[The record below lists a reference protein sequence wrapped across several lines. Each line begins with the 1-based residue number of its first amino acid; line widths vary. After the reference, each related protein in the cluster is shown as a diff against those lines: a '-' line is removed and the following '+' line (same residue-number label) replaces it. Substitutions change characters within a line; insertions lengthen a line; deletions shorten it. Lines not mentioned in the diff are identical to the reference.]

1 MLFAKKK
8 VLLYKKGV
16 IYLFISFFCR
26 NFAGEFRNYN
36 KESNKKMKK
45 FLFIILITF
54 LASPIA
60 NAQAMSDDA
69 VMEYVKKGVKE
80 GKSQQQLYKELMVKG
95 VTTTQLQRI
104 KDNYDRQ
111 KENRIAKKGND
122 DVDTQR
128 VNPET
133 RDDVAPA
140 QSDNMRLDVPEDT
153 IKVFGRDIFRNANL
167 TFEPSL
173 NIATPV
179 NYRLGPGDQL
189 QIEVW
194 GASEANITQ
203 KVTPDGYISI
213 PDIGPVNVNGL
224 TVQAATN
231 RIKAKL
237 SQIYSGMA
245 SSNVNLSTNVK
256 VSLGQIRTIQ
266 VNIMGEVARPG
277 TYALSSFSTVFHAL
291 YKAGGISQLGSLRN
305 IKVVRGGRTVATVD
319 VYDYIINGRSH
330 SDIRLQEGDVILA
343 SPYEALVL
351 IKGNVRR
358 PMYYEMKNSESI
370 RTLINYAGGFSNDA
384 YTTAVTVNRNNA
396 KERTVCTVD
405 DMSFGVF
412 KVKDGD
418 EVSVGA
424 ILDRYDNRIEIKG
437 AVYRPGFYEL
447 GKNIQTVKELIEKA
461 DGLLEDAFTN
471 RAVLHR
477 ENPDKTLEVISLNVK
492 AILDGTEADITLQKN
507 DVLFIPS
514 KYDLEAK
521 GTLEILGEVYSPGTF
536 PYAANTKLEDLI
548 IMAGGMTESA
558 SKVRVDVT
566 RRINDPSSTKKQK
579 EISKTFSFS
588 VKDGFV
594 VEGEPGFVLEPY
606 DQVFVRRSPGY
617 APKVNVTVS
626 GEVEF
631 EGDYPLNVRNERLS
645 DVIKKAG
652 GLTEFAYI
660 EGARLER
667 QMTPEEYKQAQ
678 ELMAII
684 QSNNRIEGNDSI
696 IVTEVSRTYPI
707 GIDLARI
714 MANPHSPIDP
724 VLQDGDVIVIPQYMT
739 TVSVSGSV
747 RKPNS
752 VVYDPDMKLKHYI
765 SEAGGYAER
774 ARKSGTFILYPN
786 GHIKELGKR
795 AKASEIMGGSKIIVP
810 QKGRSQW
817 NLGTTLSTIT
827 TSVSMLAV
835 IASLVNTMK

>member
-1 MLFAKKK
+1 MKRIWILFFFA
-8 VLLYKKGV
+8 LLA
-16 IYLFISFFCR
+16 
-26 NFAGEFRNYN
+26 AGG
-36 KESNKKMKK
+36 
-45 FLFIILITF
+45 
-54 LASPIA
+54 A
-60 NAQAMSDDA
+60 NAQAMSDDE
-69 VMEYVKKGVKE
+69 VISYVKNAVNQ
-80 GKSQQQLYKELMVKG
+80 GKSQQTIYKEVVARG
-95 VTTTQLQRI
+95 VSTSQLQRI
-104 KDNYDRQ
+104 KDKYEQQ
-111 KENRIAKKGND
+111 KENAVVKKSNKN
-122 DVDTQR
+122 VDTQR
-128 VNPET
+128 VNPEQAE
-133 RDDVAPA
+133 DKAPA
-140 QSDNMRLDVPEDT
+140 QSNDMTVDGPEGG
-153 IKVFGRDIFRNANL
+153 IKVFGRDIFRTANL
-167 TFEPSL
+167 TFEPSM

-179 NYRLGPGDQL
+179 NYRLGPGDEL

-213 PDIGPVNVNGL
+213 PNVGPVNVNGL

-237 SQIYSGMA
+237 SQIYSGLA
-245 SSNVNLSTNVK
+245 SSNVNLSTHVK

-291 YKAGGISQLGSLRN
+291 YKAGGMSKMGSLRN

-319 VYDYIINGRSH
+319 VYDDIINGRSH

-343 SPYEALVL
+343 SPYDALVL
-351 IKGNVRR
+351 IKGKVKR
-358 PMYYEMKNSESI
+358 PMYYEMKSSESI
-370 RTLINYAGGFSNDA
+370 RTLIGFAGGFSNDA
-384 YTTAVTVNRNNA
+384 YRGAVTVDRNNT
-396 KERTVCTVD
+396 KERTVATVD
-405 DMSFGVF
+405 DMNYGVF

-418 EVSVGA
+418 VVSVGE
-424 ILDRYDNRIEIKG
+424 ILDRYDNRIEVKG
-437 AVYRPGFYEL
+437 AVYRPGYYEL
-447 GKNIQTVKELIEKA
+447 GKDIQTVKDLIEKA
-461 DGLLEDAFTN
+461 DGLLEYAFTN

-477 ENPDKTLEVISLNVK
+477 ENDDKTLEVISLNVK
-492 AILDGTEADITLQKN
+492 AIIDGTEADVTLHKN

-514 KYDLEAK
+514 KYDLEQK
-521 GTLEILGEVYSPGTF
+521 GTLEIRGEVYKPNVF

-548 IMAGGMTESA
+548 IMAGGLTESA
-558 SKVRVDVT
+558 STVRVDVT
-566 RRINDPSSTKKQK
+566 RRIIDRKGTKKQK
-579 EISKTFSFS
+579 EIAQTFSFG

-617 APKVNVTVS
+617 SEKVNVTVS

-631 EGDYPLNVRNERLS
+631 EGDYSLNVRNERLS
-645 DVIKKAG
+645 DVLEKAG

-667 QMTPEEYKQAQ
+667 LMTPEEYKQAQ
-678 ELMAII
+678 ELMDMVA
-684 QSNNRIEGNDSI
+684 SNNKISGNDSI
-696 IVTEVSRTYPI
+696 VVPQVSRTYPV
-707 GIDLARI
+707 GIDLKEI
-714 MANPHSPIDP
+714 LANPHSAIDP

-752 VVYDPDMKLKHYI
+752 VVYDPKMKLKDYI

-786 GHIKELGKR
+786 GHIKELGR
-795 AKASEIMGGSKIIVP
+795 NASAKDIMGGSKIVVP

-835 IASLVNTMK
+835 IASLINTMK

>member
-1 MLFAKKK
+1 MMKRIWILFFFA
-8 VLLYKKGV
+8 LLA
-16 IYLFISFFCR
+16 
-26 NFAGEFRNYN
+26 AGG
-36 KESNKKMKK
+36 
-45 FLFIILITF
+45 
-54 LASPIA
+54 A
-60 NAQAMSDDA
+60 NAQAMSDDE
-69 VMEYVKKGVKE
+69 VISYVKNAVNQ
-80 GKSQQQLYKELMVKG
+80 GKSQQTIYKEVVARG
-95 VTTTQLQRI
+95 VSTSQLQRI
-104 KDNYDRQ
+104 KDKYEQQ
-111 KENRIAKKGND
+111 KENAVVKKSNKN
-122 DVDTQR
+122 VDTQR
-128 VNPET
+128 VNPVQAE
-133 RDDVAPA
+133 DKAPA
-140 QSDNMRLDVPEDT
+140 QSNDMTVDGPEGG
-153 IKVFGRDIFRNANL
+153 IKVFGRDIFRTANL
-167 TFEPSL
+167 TFEPSM

-179 NYRLGPGDQL
+179 NYRLGPGDEL

-194 GASEANITQ
+194 GASETNITQ
-203 KVTPDGYISI
+203 KVSPDGYISI
-213 PDIGPVNVNGL
+213 PNVGPVNVNGL

-237 SQIYSGMA
+237 SQIYSGLA

-291 YKAGGISQLGSLRN
+291 YKAGGMSKMGSLRN

-343 SPYEALVL
+343 SPYDALVL
-351 IKGNVRR
+351 IKGKVKR
-358 PMYYEMKNSESI
+358 PMYYEMKSSESI
-370 RTLINYAGGFSNDA
+370 RTLIGFAGGFSNDA
-384 YTTAVTVNRNNA
+384 YRGAVTVDRNNT
-396 KERTVCTVD
+396 KERTVATVD
-405 DMSFGVF
+405 DMNYGVF

-418 EVSVGA
+418 VVSVGE
-424 ILDRYDNRIEIKG
+424 ILDRYDNRIEVKG
-437 AVYRPGFYEL
+437 AVYRPGYYEL
-447 GKNIQTVKELIEKA
+447 GKDIQTVKDLIEKA
-461 DGLLEDAFTN
+461 DGLLEYAFTN

-477 ENPDKTLEVISLNVK
+477 ENDDKTLEVISLNVK
-492 AILDGTEADITLQKN
+492 AIIDGTEADVTLHKN

-514 KYDLEAK
+514 KYDLEQK
-521 GTLEILGEVYSPGTF
+521 GTLEIRGEVYKPNVF

-548 IMAGGMTESA
+548 IMAGGLTESA
-558 SKVRVDVT
+558 STVRVDVT
-566 RRINDPSSTKKQK
+566 RRIIDRKGTKKQK
-579 EISKTFSFS
+579 EIAQTFSFG

-617 APKVNVTVS
+617 SEKVNVTVS

-631 EGDYPLNVRNERLS
+631 EGDYSLNVRNERLS
-645 DVIKKAG
+645 DVLEKAG

-678 ELMAII
+678 ELMDMVA
-684 QSNNRIEGNDSI
+684 SNNKVSGNDSI
-696 IVTEVSRTYPI
+696 VVPQVSRTYPV
-707 GIDLARI
+707 GIDLKEI
-714 MANPHSPIDP
+714 LANPHSAIDP

-752 VVYDPDMKLKHYI
+752 VVYDPKMKLKDYI

-786 GHIKELGKR
+786 GHIKELGR
-795 AKASEIMGGSKIIVP
+795 NASAKDIMGGSKIIVP

-817 NLGTTLSTIT
+817 NLATTLTSVT

-835 IASLVNTMK
+835 IATLINAMK

>member
-1 MLFAKKK
+1 M
-8 VLLYKKGV
+8 
-16 IYLFISFFCR
+16 
-26 NFAGEFRNYN
+26 
-36 KESNKKMKK
+36 MKK
-45 FLFIILITF
+45 IWILFFFAL
-54 LASPIA
+54 LAAGGA
-60 NAQAMSDDA
+60 NAQAMSDDE
-69 VMEYVKKGVKE
+69 VISYVKNAVNQ
-80 GKSQQQLYKELMVKG
+80 GKSQQTIYKELVARG
-95 VTTTQLQRI
+95 VSTSQLQRI
-104 KDNYDRQ
+104 KDKYEQQ
-111 KENRIAKKGND
+111 KANAVARRGND
-122 DVDTQR
+122 SVDTQR
-128 VNPET
+128 VNTE
-133 RDDVAPA
+133 
-140 QSDNMRLDVPEDT
+140 LDEVRTKQNDYPRIEDEQDS

-167 TFEPSL
+167 TFEPSM

-213 PDIGPVNVNGL
+213 PDVGPVNVNGL

-245 SSNVNLSTNVK
+245 SSNVNLSTHVK

-291 YKAGGISQLGSLRN
+291 YKAGGISRLGSLRN
-305 IKVVRGGRTVATVD
+305 IKVVRGSRTVATVD

-343 SPYEALVL
+343 SPYEALVK
-351 IKGNVRR
+351 IEGKVKR
-358 PMYYEMKNSESI
+358 PMYYEMKSSESV
-370 RTLINYAGGFSNDA
+370 RTLIGYAGGFANDA
-384 YTTAVTVNRNNA
+384 YRGAVTVNRTNT
-396 KERTVCTVD
+396 KERTVATVD
-405 DMSFGVF
+405 DMNYGVF

-418 EVSVGA
+418 VVSVGE
-424 ILDRYDNRIEIKG
+424 ILDRYDNRIEVKG
-437 AVYRPGFYEL
+437 AVYRPGYYEL
-447 GKNIQTVKELIEKA
+447 GKDIQTVKDLIEKA
-461 DGLLEDAFTN
+461 DGLLEYAFTN

-477 ENPDKTLEVISLNVK
+477 ENDDKTLEVISLNVK
-492 AILDGTEADITLQKN
+492 AIIDGTEADVTLHKN

-514 KYDLEAK
+514 KYDLEQK
-521 GTLEILGEVYSPGTF
+521 GTLEIRGEVYNPNVF

-548 IMAGGMTESA
+548 IMAGGLTESA
-558 SKVRVDVT
+558 STVRVDVT
-566 RRINDPSSTKKQK
+566 RRIIDRKGTKKQK
-579 EISKTFSFS
+579 EIAQTFSFG
-588 VKDGFV
+588 VKEGFV

-617 APKVNVTVS
+617 SEKVNVTVS

-631 EGDYPLNVRNERLS
+631 EGDYSLNVRNERLS

-652 GLTEFAYI
+652 GLTDFAYI
-660 EGARLER
+660 DGARLER

-678 ELMAII
+678 ELMAMVV
-684 QSNNRIEGNDSI
+684 SNNNISGNDSI
-696 IVTEVSRTYPI
+696 VLPEVSTTYPV
-707 GIDLARI
+707 GIDLKEI
-714 MANPHSPIDP
+714 MANPHSAIDP

-752 VVYDPDMKLKHYI
+752 VVYDPKMKLKDYI

-786 GHIKELGKR
+786 GHIKELGR
-795 AKASEIMGGSKIIVP
+795 NASAKDIMGGSKIVVP

-835 IASLVNTMK
+835 IASLINTMK

>member
-1 MLFAKKK
+1 MMKRIFILFSFA
-8 VLLYKKGV
+8 LLV
-16 IYLFISFFCR
+16 
-26 NFAGEFRNYN
+26 AGGAF
-36 KESNKKMKK
+36 
-45 FLFIILITF
+45 
-54 LASPIA
+54 
-60 NAQAMSDDA
+60 AQAMSDDEVVA
-69 VMEYVKKGVKE
+69 YVKSGLAQ
-80 GKSQQQLYKELMVKG
+80 GKQKKTIYNELMVKG
-95 VTTTQLQRI
+95 VSTTQLQRI
-104 KDNYDRQ
+104 KDKYEQQQSNAVA
-111 KENRIAKKGND
+111 NKGNNN
-122 DVDTQR
+122 VDTQR
-128 VNPET
+128 VNPEQAE
-133 RDDVAPA
+133 DKAPA
-140 QSDNMRLDVPEDT
+140 QSNDLNVDGPEGG
-153 IKVFGRDIFRNANL
+153 IKVFGRDIFRTANL
-167 TFEPSL
+167 TFEPSM

-213 PDIGPVNVNGL
+213 PNVGPINVNGL
-224 TVQAATN
+224 TVQAASN

-291 YKAGGISQLGSLRN
+291 YKAGGMSRMGSLRN

-351 IKGNVRR
+351 IKGKVKR
-358 PMYYEMKNSESI
+358 PMYYEMKSSESI
-370 RTLINYAGGFSNDA
+370 RTLIGFAGGFSNDA
-384 YTTAVTVNRNNA
+384 YRGSVTVDRNNS
-396 KERTVCTVD
+396 KERTVATVD
-405 DMSFGVF
+405 DMNFGVF

-418 EVSVGA
+418 VVSVGE
-424 ILDRYDNRIEIKG
+424 ILDRYDNRIEVKG
-437 AVYRPGFYEL
+437 AVYRPGYYEL
-447 GKNIQTVKELIEKA
+447 GKDIQTVRDLIQRA
-461 DGLLEDAFTN
+461 DGLLEYAFTN

-477 ENPDKTLEVISLNVK
+477 ENDDKTLEVIALNVK
-492 AILDGTEADITLQKN
+492 AILYGTEPDVTLQKN

-514 KYDLEAK
+514 KYDLESK
-521 GTLEILGEVYSPGTF
+521 GTLEIRGEVYNPNIF
-536 PYAANTKLEDLI
+536 PFAANTKLEDLI
-548 IMAGGMTESA
+548 IMAGGLTESA
-558 SKVRVDVT
+558 STVRVDVT
-566 RRINDPSSTKKQK
+566 RRIIDKKGTKKQK
-579 EISKTFSFS
+579 EIAKTYTFG
-588 VKDGFV
+588 VKEGFV
-594 VEGEPGFVLEPY
+594 VEGDPGFVLEPY

-617 APKVNVTVS
+617 SEKINVSVA

-631 EGDYPLNVRNERLS
+631 EGDYALNVRNERLS
-645 DVIKKAG
+645 DVIEKAG

-660 EGARLER
+660 DGARLER

-678 ELMAII
+678 ELMAMVK
-684 QSNNRIEGNDSI
+684 SNNQISGNDSI
-696 IVTEVSRTYPI
+696 VVPTVSRTYSV
-707 GIDLARI
+707 GINLKEI
-714 MANPHSPIDP
+714 MENPHSAIDP
-724 VLQDGDVIVIPQYMT
+724 VLQEGDVIVVPQYMN

-752 VVYDPDMKLKHYI
+752 VVYDPKMKLKDYI
-765 SEAGGYAER
+765 NEAGGYAER

-786 GHIKELGKR
+786 GHIKELGR
-795 AKASEIMGGSKIIVP
+795 NAKAKDIVGGSKIIVP

-817 NLGTTLSTIT
+817 NLATSLSTVT

-835 IASLVNTMK
+835 IASLINAMK

>member
-1 MLFAKKK
+1 MKRIWILFFFA
-8 VLLYKKGV
+8 LLA
-16 IYLFISFFCR
+16 
-26 NFAGEFRNYN
+26 AGG
-36 KESNKKMKK
+36 
-45 FLFIILITF
+45 
-54 LASPIA
+54 A
-60 NAQAMSDDA
+60 NAQAMSDDE
-69 VMEYVKKGVKE
+69 VISYVKNAVNQ
-80 GKSQQQLYKELMVKG
+80 GKSQQTIYKEVVARG
-95 VTTTQLQRI
+95 VSTSQLQRI
-104 KDNYDRQ
+104 KDKYEQQ
-111 KENRIAKKGND
+111 KENAVVKKSNKN
-122 DVDTQR
+122 VDTQR
-128 VNPET
+128 VNPVQAE
-133 RDDVAPA
+133 DKAPA
-140 QSDNMRLDVPEDT
+140 QSNDMTVDGPEGG
-153 IKVFGRDIFRNANL
+153 IKVFGRDIFRTANL
-167 TFEPSL
+167 TFEPSM

-179 NYRLGPGDQL
+179 NYRLGPGDEL

-194 GASEANITQ
+194 GASETNITQ
-203 KVTPDGYISI
+203 KVSPDGYISI
-213 PDIGPVNVNGL
+213 PNVGPVNVNGL

-237 SQIYSGMA
+237 SQIYSGLA

-291 YKAGGISQLGSLRN
+291 YKAGGMSKMGSLRN

-343 SPYEALVL
+343 SPYDALVL
-351 IKGNVRR
+351 IKGKVKR
-358 PMYYEMKNSESI
+358 PMYYEMKSSESI
-370 RTLINYAGGFSNDA
+370 RTLIGFAGGFSNDA
-384 YTTAVTVNRNNA
+384 YRGAVTVDRNNT
-396 KERTVCTVD
+396 KERTVATVD
-405 DMSFGVF
+405 DMNYGVF

-418 EVSVGA
+418 VVSVGE
-424 ILDRYDNRIEIKG
+424 ILDRYDNRIEVKG
-437 AVYRPGFYEL
+437 AVYRPGYYEL
-447 GKNIQTVKELIEKA
+447 GKDIQTVKDLIEKA
-461 DGLLEDAFTN
+461 DGLLEYAFTN

-477 ENPDKTLEVISLNVK
+477 ENDDKTLEVISLNVK
-492 AILDGTEADITLQKN
+492 AIIDGTEADVTLHKN

-514 KYDLEAK
+514 KYDLEQK
-521 GTLEILGEVYSPGTF
+521 GTLEIRGEVYKPNVF

-548 IMAGGMTESA
+548 IMAGGLTESA
-558 SKVRVDVT
+558 STVRVDVT
-566 RRINDPSSTKKQK
+566 RRIIDRKGTKKQK
-579 EISKTFSFS
+579 EIAQTFSFG

-617 APKVNVTVS
+617 SEKVNVTVS

-631 EGDYPLNVRNERLS
+631 EGDYSLNVRNERLS
-645 DVIKKAG
+645 DVLEKAG

-678 ELMAII
+678 ELMDMVA
-684 QSNNRIEGNDSI
+684 SNNKVSGNDSI
-696 IVTEVSRTYPI
+696 VVPQVSRTYPV
-707 GIDLARI
+707 GIDLKEI
-714 MANPHSPIDP
+714 LANPHSAIDP

-752 VVYDPDMKLKHYI
+752 VVYDPKMKLKDYI

-786 GHIKELGKR
+786 GHIKELGR
-795 AKASEIMGGSKIIVP
+795 NASAKDIMGGSKIIVP

-817 NLGTTLSTIT
+817 NLATTLTSVT

-835 IASLVNTMK
+835 IATLINAMK

>member
-1 MLFAKKK
+1 MKRIWILFFFA
-8 VLLYKKGV
+8 LLA
-16 IYLFISFFCR
+16 
-26 NFAGEFRNYN
+26 AGG
-36 KESNKKMKK
+36 
-45 FLFIILITF
+45 
-54 LASPIA
+54 A
-60 NAQAMSDDA
+60 NAQAMSDDE
-69 VMEYVKKGVKE
+69 VISYVKNAVNQ
-80 GKSQQQLYKELMVKG
+80 GKSQQTIYKEVVARG
-95 VTTTQLQRI
+95 VSTSQLQRI
-104 KDNYDRQ
+104 KDKYEQQ
-111 KENRIAKKGND
+111 KENAVVKKSNKN
-122 DVDTQR
+122 VDTQR
-128 VNPET
+128 VNPEQAE
-133 RDDVAPA
+133 DKAPA
-140 QSDNMRLDVPEDT
+140 QSNDMTVDGPEGG
-153 IKVFGRDIFRNANL
+153 IKVFGRDIFRTANL
-167 TFEPSL
+167 TFEPSM

-179 NYRLGPGDQL
+179 NYRLGPGDEL

-194 GASEANITQ
+194 GASETNITQ
-203 KVTPDGYISI
+203 KVSPDGYISI
-213 PDIGPVNVNGL
+213 PNVGPVNVNGL

-237 SQIYSGMA
+237 SQIYSGLA
-245 SSNVNLSTNVK
+245 SSNVNLSTHVK

-291 YKAGGISQLGSLRN
+291 YKAGGMSKMGSLRN

-343 SPYEALVL
+343 SPYDALVL
-351 IKGNVRR
+351 IKGKVKR
-358 PMYYEMKNSESI
+358 PMYYEMKSSESI
-370 RTLINYAGGFSNDA
+370 RTLIGFAGGFSNDA
-384 YTTAVTVNRNNA
+384 YRGAVTVDRNNT
-396 KERTVCTVD
+396 KERTVATVD
-405 DMSFGVF
+405 DMNYGVF

-418 EVSVGA
+418 VVSVGE
-424 ILDRYDNRIEIKG
+424 ILDRYDNRIEVKG
-437 AVYRPGFYEL
+437 AVYRPGYYEL
-447 GKNIQTVKELIEKA
+447 GKDIQTVKDLIEKA
-461 DGLLEDAFTN
+461 DGLLEYAFTN

-477 ENPDKTLEVISLNVK
+477 ENDDKTLEVISLNVK
-492 AILDGTEADITLQKN
+492 AIIDGTEADVTLHKN

-514 KYDLEAK
+514 KYDLEQK
-521 GTLEILGEVYSPGTF
+521 GTLEIRGEVYKPNVF

-548 IMAGGMTESA
+548 IMAGGLTESA
-558 SKVRVDVT
+558 STVRVDVT
-566 RRINDPSSTKKQK
+566 RRIIDRKGTKKQK
-579 EISKTFSFS
+579 EIAQTFSFG

-617 APKVNVTVS
+617 SEKVNVTVS

-631 EGDYPLNVRNERLS
+631 EGDYSLNVRNERLS
-645 DVIKKAG
+645 DVLEKAG

-678 ELMAII
+678 ELMDMVA
-684 QSNNRIEGNDSI
+684 SNNKISGNDSI
-696 IVTEVSRTYPI
+696 VVPQVSRTYPV
-707 GIDLARI
+707 GIDLKEI
-714 MANPHSPIDP
+714 LANPHSAIDP

-752 VVYDPDMKLKHYI
+752 VVYDPKMKLKDYI

-786 GHIKELGKR
+786 GHIKELGR
-795 AKASEIMGGSKIIVP
+795 NASAKDIMGGSKIIVP

-817 NLGTTLSTIT
+817 NLGTTLTSIT

-835 IASLVNTMK
+835 IASLINATK

>member
-1 MLFAKKK
+1 MKRIWILFFFA
-8 VLLYKKGV
+8 LLA
-16 IYLFISFFCR
+16 
-26 NFAGEFRNYN
+26 AGG
-36 KESNKKMKK
+36 
-45 FLFIILITF
+45 
-54 LASPIA
+54 A
-60 NAQAMSDDA
+60 NAQAMSDDE
-69 VMEYVKKGVKE
+69 VISYVKNAVNQ
-80 GKSQQQLYKELMVKG
+80 GKSQQTIYKELVARG
-95 VTTTQLQRI
+95 VSTSQLQRI
-104 KDNYDRQ
+104 KDKYEQQ
-111 KENRIAKKGND
+111 KEDAVANQSNKN
-122 DVDTQR
+122 VDTQR
-128 VNPET
+128 VNPEQAE
-133 RDDVAPA
+133 DKAPA
-140 QSDNMRLDVPEDT
+140 QSNDMNVDGPEEG
-153 IKVFGRDIFRNANL
+153 IKVFGRDIFRTANL
-167 TFEPSL
+167 TFEPSM

-179 NYRLGPGDQL
+179 NYRLGPGDEL

-194 GASEANITQ
+194 GASETNITQ
-203 KVTPDGYISI
+203 KVSPDGYISI
-213 PDIGPVNVNGL
+213 PNVGPVNVNGL

-237 SQIYSGMA
+237 SQIYSGLA
-245 SSNVNLSTNVK
+245 SSNVNLSTHVK

-291 YKAGGISQLGSLRN
+291 YKAGGMSKMGSLRN

-343 SPYEALVL
+343 SPYDALVL
-351 IKGNVRR
+351 IKGKVKR
-358 PMYYEMKNSESI
+358 PMYYEMKSSESI
-370 RTLINYAGGFSNDA
+370 RTLIGFAGGFSNDA
-384 YTTAVTVNRNNA
+384 YRGAVTVDRNNT
-396 KERTVCTVD
+396 KERTVATVD
-405 DMSFGVF
+405 DMNYGVF

-418 EVSVGA
+418 VVSVGE
-424 ILDRYDNRIEIKG
+424 ILDRYDNRIEVKG
-437 AVYRPGFYEL
+437 AVYRPGYYEL
-447 GKNIQTVKELIEKA
+447 GKDIQTVKDLIEKA
-461 DGLLEDAFTN
+461 DGLLEYAFTN

-477 ENPDKTLEVISLNVK
+477 ENDDKTLEVISLNVK
-492 AILDGTEADITLQKN
+492 AIIDGTEADVTLHKN

-514 KYDLEAK
+514 KYDLEQK
-521 GTLEILGEVYSPGTF
+521 GTLEIRGEVYNPNVF

-548 IMAGGMTESA
+548 IMAGGLTESA
-558 SKVRVDVT
+558 STVRVDVT
-566 RRINDPSSTKKQK
+566 RRIIDRKGTKKQK
-579 EISKTFSFS
+579 EIAQTFSFG
-588 VKDGFV
+588 VKEGFV

-617 APKVNVTVS
+617 SEKVNVTVS

-631 EGDYPLNVRNERLS
+631 EGDYSLNVRNERLS
-645 DVIKKAG
+645 DVLEKAG

-678 ELMAII
+678 ELMDMVA
-684 QSNNRIEGNDSI
+684 SNNKVSGNDSI
-696 IVTEVSRTYPI
+696 VVPQVSRTYPV
-707 GIDLARI
+707 GIDLKEI
-714 MANPHSPIDP
+714 MANPHSAIDP

-752 VVYDPDMKLKHYI
+752 VVYDPKMKLKDYI

-786 GHIKELGKR
+786 GHIKELGR
-795 AKASEIMGGSKIIVP
+795 NASAKDIMGGSKIIVP

-817 NLGTTLSTIT
+817 NLATTLTSVT

-835 IASLVNTMK
+835 IATLINAMK